1 MLKKHNG
8 INIFGCNNVTWKK
21 HLGLAIMCCGFQK
34 KQRKRLGNLLNT
46 NMELTIYNIVLLIT
60 LGNIEPHPFW

>member
-1 MLKKHNG
+1 MLKKQNG

-34 KQRKRLGNLLNT
+34 KQKKRLGNLPCT
-46 NMELTIYNIVLLIT
+46 GMEFTIYNIVFLTILYY
-60 LGNIEPHPFW
+60 